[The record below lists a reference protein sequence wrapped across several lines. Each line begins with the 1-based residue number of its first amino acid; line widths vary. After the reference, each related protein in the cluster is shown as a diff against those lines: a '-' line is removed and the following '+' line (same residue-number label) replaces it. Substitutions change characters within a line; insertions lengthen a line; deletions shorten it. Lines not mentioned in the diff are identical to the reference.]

1 MLLSKIS
8 IFYLTSEDIPE
19 NLTVTDRIL
28 LIKQVIYFG
37 LKLEFVGKI
46 TKFPG
51 DHVVVFI
58 D

>member
-1 MLLSKIS
+1 MDCYEN
-8 IFYLTSEDIPE
+8 FTSEDIPE

-51 DHVVVFI
+51 DQVLIFI